1 MCTRAYTF
9 LPICSA
15 QMQLKRAFFL
25 LDFFLLFLSGEMLG
39 SSWENLHVV
48 WCLQSTEASL
58 SIKPVSFWSMLIYFD
73 LVHAVLWAEMC
84 VVGRH
89 TVCVC
94 ARVFLYVFQWLWFY
108 TRDMKAI
115 NLGFSHSSAD
125 AQNGF
130 QQKEKEKKIQLHAQ
144 LQWINLLP
152 ISRTKLVLSR
162 YNYLD
167 TEAIPWSLTINC
179 ITEFGVQIHFSVF
192 DHYYIVARSL

>member
-25 LDFFLLFLSGEMLG
+25 LDFFSFISLSGEMLG

-48 WCLQSTEASL
+48 WWLQSTEASL
-58 SIKPVSFWSMLIYFD
+58 SIKPVSFWSMQIYFD

-94 ARVFLYVFQWLWFY
+94 VCVRVLLCVFQWLWFY

-130 QQKEKEKKIQLHAQ
+130 QQKRRRKKY
-144 LQWINLLP
+144 NCM
-152 ISRTKLVLSR
+152 LSF
-162 YNYLD
+162 N
-167 TEAIPWSLTINC
+167 E
-179 ITEFGVQIHFSVF
+179 
-192 DHYYIVARSL
+192 